1 MPKAK
6 EHRRNEVRGILAQF
20 RKSGLT
26 QRAFA
31 KQEGVSLSTPTYW
44 IRRDR
49 LEQEIRGTTSL
60 VEVAPPGPSSPLS
73 SGAFVL
79 DLDGFR
85 LEIPRDVSI
94 EELRRLK
101 EAWA

>member
-1 MPKAK
+1 MPRAK

-31 KQEGVSLSTPTYW
+31 KQEGVSLSTLTYW

-49 LEQEIRGTTSL
+49 LEQEIRDTSSL
-60 VEVAPPGPSSPLS
+60 VEVAPPAPPSPLS

>member
-1 MPKAK
+1 MPRAK
-6 EHRRNEVRGILAQF
+6 EPRRKEVRGILAQF
-20 RKSGLT
+20 QKSGLT

-31 KQEGVSLSTPTYW
+31 EQQCVSLSTLTYW

-49 LEQEIRGTTSL
+49 MEQEIRGTTSL
-60 VEVAPPGPSSPLS
+60 VEVELPAPLSPSSRY
-73 SGAFVL
+73 FVV
-79 DLDGFR
+79 DFDGFR
-85 LEIPRDVSI
+85 FEIPRDVSV